1 MTYRSILVN
10 LNIDGPVVPIIKYA
24 TDLASRL
31 NARLIGCSAADVTP
45 SMIVAEGM
53 TLGIDIRTHEREDI
67 ETRLDE
73 LRKEFERLAATSVKV
88 EWRSAIASP
97 SWFLIEA
104 ARAADII
111 VTGSPEG
118 GSSYRSVDLGS
129 LLLNAGRPVLV
140 AGRGA
145 ERILAAKIL
154 VAWKDR
160 REARRAVA
168 DALPLLSQAQE
179 VVVATVDPEADSK
192 TKGSLADVAAFLAH
206 HGVKARTEVIAEK
219 CEGDKL
225 TDLARSM
232 NADLIVSGAYGHSRL
247 REWVFGGVTRS
258 LLDEVGLNR
267 LMAN

>member
-1 MTYRSILVN
+1 MTYRSIIVN
-10 LNIDGPVVPIIKYA
+10 LDVDGPSVPIIKYA

-45 SMIVAEGM
+45 PIIVAEGM
-53 TLGIDIRTHEREDI
+53 TLEIDIRTHEREDI
-67 ETRLDE
+67 ERRLDE
-73 LRKEFERLAATSVKV
+73 LRKEFERLAAASVKV
-88 EWRSAIASP
+88 EWRSAIANP

-118 GSSYRSVDLGS
+118 GASYRSVDLGS

-145 ERILAAKIL
+145 ERMLAAKIL
-154 VAWKDR
+154 VAWKDK

-179 VVVATVDPEADSK
+179 VVVATVDPEAELRDERK
-192 TKGSLADVAAFLAH
+192 PCRCRRL
-206 HGVKARTEVIAEK
+206 
-219 CEGDKL
+219 
-225 TDLARSM
+225 
-232 NADLIVSGAYGHSRL
+232 SGASRCQ
-247 REWVFGGVTRS
+247 S
-258 LLDEVGLNR
+258 PH
-267 LMAN
+267 